1 MKESRRVP
9 AEFLAHAV
17 ALVRS
22 GQLDAAER
30 ICIDAT
36 LAEPTD
42 PQGWMALAEVRGL
55 KHETGGTVAALRAA
69 CNAAPTNPDVLS
81 ACGGT
86 ALGLG
91 RTLAGVRWLRTALRH
106 APTHLPALRNLS
118 TIVRMLA
125 ERPRPTRSPLAP
137 LAPPDG
143 EVAVSAIVCS
153 PDEARSARA
162 VAHWEALLAGWPG
175 EVIPIVGPSSLSA
188 GYTEGLAQASG
199 GVVVFSHD
207 DVTLPAD
214 AVHRMVGHL
223 RHADVLGLA
232 GTTRLSGP
240 GWVSSGWPH
249 LRGQVVHVLPDGGSS
264 VSVYYPHHG
273 LMGGIQALD
282 GLLIAARR
290 DVAAAIGFDAETFD
304 GFHLYDVDFSFRAH
318 LGGFRVAVAGDIPVL
333 HASTGSFDETWARAA
348 DAFARK
354 FDGRL
359 APPVARTDTYLQ
371 VDFGEPAVALRFS
384 RALARINPGEPG

>member
-1 MKESRRVP
+1 MP
-9 AEFLAHAV
+9 AEFLAHAA

-22 GQLDAAER
+22 GQLDAAEQV
-30 ICIDAT
+30 CVDAT
-36 LAEPTD
+36 LTDPAD
-42 PQGWMALAEVRGL
+42 PQGWMALAQVRSL
-55 KHETGGTVAALRAA
+55 KHETAGTVAALREA
-69 CNAAPTNPDVLS
+69 CRTAPTDPDVLS

-91 RTLAGVRWLRTALRH
+91 CTLAGVRWLRTALRH
-106 APTHLPALRNLS
+106 APAHLPALRNLS
-118 TIVRMLA
+118 TIVRTLA
-125 ERPRPTRSPLAP
+125 ERSQPTCSPLAP
-137 LAPPDG
+137 PPPPPPGGD
-143 EVAVSAIVCS
+143 VAVSAIVCS

-199 GVVVFSHD
+199 GIVVFSHD

-249 LRGQVVHVLPDGGSS
+249 LRGQVVHVLPDGSCS

-290 DVAAAIGFDAETFD
+290 DVAAAIGFDARTFD

-354 FDGRL
+354 CDGRL

-371 VDFGEPAVALRFS
+371 ADFGESATALRFC
-384 RALARINPGEPG
+384 RALARLNPAAPD